1 MFKVFSKRLT
11 PREQRKLVLTYFNLG
26 NIFPSLALETGSA
39 NNNLI
44 IQSTSFEPLPLTTVN
59 ILPHVTKY
67 ETPARK
73 RAFFAYSP
81 DSYYC
86 LKRSGIDTF
95 TPASFNG
102 ITNCWHM
109 EGNISSSNSSSF
121 YKLFYIK
128 CFFFVCVWWCKNE
141 WFSIIFL

>member
-1 MFKVFSKRLT
+1 MCKAFSKRLT

-26 NIFPSLALETGSA
+26 NIFPGLALKTGSA

-44 IQSTSFEPLPLTTVN
+44 IQSTSFEPLPLITVN

-81 DSYYC
+81 NSYYC
-86 LKRSGIDTF
+86 
-95 TPASFNG
+95 
-102 ITNCWHM
+102 
-109 EGNISSSNSSSF
+109 
-121 YKLFYIK
+121 
-128 CFFFVCVWWCKNE
+128 
-141 WFSIIFL
+141 